1 MRGCVR
7 PLTLAA
13 CLLAFPSLAQAAPSI
28 SKERIGPV
36 PTESNLSHDE
46 ALRVLVEGEKL
57 LETEL
62 IAEGLAK
69 MLEAYVA
76 LELSDGAEAR
86 GVKEL
91 RSWLVKALE
100 AVGLQDEANTL
111 RARGS
116 YVEHP
121 LSVMPSTWFPASA
134 SGSTD
139 QMGIQDA
146 EQAVKQ
152 GLDLLQAGNID
163 GLGLLLLANEI
174 LERELGL
181 EAGDTKEVRSFL
193 VGLLET
199 GGFQDEANALRQR
212 GSVNEATAEDR
223 EVYAATWLRVIE
235 AAGSA
240 DSVLGTGGLSGS
252 SIKDTSS
259 SSPSASDT
267 STSQGITEPEPDS
280 GNDNDDSKS
289 KVVQSGSVV
298 PSVLIDLGIGTF
310 QPEYG
315 RKGLIW
321 NAGLELHWT
330 LFSAK
335 FFSMQLGGG
344 GNFGRNRDKR
354 WLANAHGELRLDF
367 DFDKVYL
374 TPEFGGGY
382 DQIAGTKLSIAEAYH
397 VAPAAYYHFGG
408 TLGVRFSDNF
418 GMYGRAVR
426 LNRDDPRMRN
436 ETRVRGGFLLQLEQA
451 TIDLAF
457 TFTDYDAR
465 RDDPG
470 ARIYSGNLGFRF

>member
-1 MRGCVR
+1 MRS
-7 PLTLAA
+7 LSLAA
-13 CLLAFPSLAQAAPSI
+13 CLLASPSLAQAAPSI

-36 PTESNLSHDE
+36 PTESNLSHE
-46 ALRVLVEGEKL
+46 QALRVLVEGETL
-57 LETEL
+57 LEQEL

-69 MLEAYVA
+69 MLEAYIA
-76 LELSDGAEAR
+76 LELSDGPEAR

-100 AVGLQDEANTL
+100 TVELKDEANTL

-121 LSVMPSTWFPASA
+121 LTVMPSTWFSA
-134 SGSTD
+134 GAAANTA
-139 QMGIQDA
+139 QMGIADA
-146 EQAVKQ
+146 ELAVKQ

-163 GLGLLLLANEI
+163 GLDRLLLAYEI
-174 LERELGL
+174 LERELGP
-181 EAGDTKEVRSFL
+181 EGGDTVEVRSFL

-199 GGFQDEANALRQR
+199 GGFMDEAKILRQR
-212 GSVNEATAEDR
+212 GSVNEATADDK

-235 AAGSA
+235 ASGSA
-240 DSVLGTGGLSGS
+240 DSVLGTGGISGS

-259 SSPSASDT
+259 SSSSSSSTGIAAT
-267 STSQGITEPEPDS
+267 SETSETSEDEIEV
-280 GNDNDDSKS
+280 DDGKS
-289 KVVQSGSVV
+289 KVVEKGNVI
-298 PSVLIDLGIGTF
+298 PSVLIDLGVGSF

-321 NAGLELHWT
+321 NAGLALHWT
-330 LFSAK
+330 LFTAK

-344 GNFGRNRDKR
+344 GQFGRNRDKR
-354 WLANAHGELRLDF
+354 WLADARGELRLNF
-367 DFDKVYL
+367 NFGKVYL

-382 DQIAGTKLSIAEAYH
+382 DQIAGGKLTIAEAYH

-408 TLGVRFSDNF
+408 TLGVHFTDRI
-418 GMYGRAVR
+418 GMYARAVR
-426 LNRDDPRMRN
+426 LNRDDPAMRN
-436 ETRVRGGFLLQLEQA
+436 ETRVRGGFLMQVEKA

-457 TFTDYDAR
+457 TFSDYDAR
-465 RDDPG
+465 EDDPG